1 MDRPLQV
8 PLRLETQHGE
18 TVITLDPSDL
28 AATKIETT
36 PLEKLARPA
45 TVTAYGRVLDLTP
58 LLDLQSRFAAS
69 SAQEEQARTALV
81 TAQREYE
88 RFKNL
93 YDQGGIVSQ
102 KQVEDAQAAVQA
114 NEASLRASATA
125 RQALYDAIRQGWGQ
139 VLAEDLERRTP
150 EFQRLASRKELL
162 VELTLSPGAQP
173 ATPPMLAV
181 IRSGNV
187 GPVQGNLVAPA
198 PQSNADIQGVAY
210 LFAVPAASQGAGGPT
225 AQGLLPGMA
234 VTAWLP
240 AGPVQQGVVVPDDA
254 VVWKDGKAWVYL
266 KKAPSQFVR
275 RGVIL
280 ESPTGRGWFIPE
292 DQLPDLPVVIRG
304 AQVLLSEESRGQ
316 VRPEV

>member
-36 PLEKLARPA
+36 QLEKLARPA

-198 PQSNADIQGVAY
+198 PQSNADI
-210 LFAVPAASQGAGGPT
+210 
-225 AQGLLPGMA
+225 
-234 VTAWLP
+234 
-240 AGPVQQGVVVPDDA
+240 
-254 VVWKDGKAWVYL
+254 
-266 KKAPSQFVR
+266 
-275 RGVIL
+275 
-280 ESPTGRGWFIPE
+280 
-292 DQLPDLPVVIRG
+292 
-304 AQVLLSEESRGQ
+304 
-316 VRPEV
+316 